1 LAQTISKKTEK
12 IKEMQLSELDNIVEK
27 TVRKHSP
34 VVIDNDYI
42 SILNHNLVLK
52 KNNEEFS
59 GKGISFRFKN
69 ISGSDIGKAVFKI
82 TFYDAK
88 GNVLESI
95 EKSTLGFEKEDARI
109 LNVESSK
116 AQEVDISSYDVKIAK
131 VIFPP
136 APVAKGNDEIKIVK
150 HYAGQTVNWR
160 TERPENCVNLAIK
173 NISEKTISTAVFEV
187 VFYDVEG
194 NIIDTIHHKEVDL
207 KPDNSRAITITTE
220 MINDFPQK
228 SFSYNIAIIKSTTA
242 DIEKVLIV
250 SKEARTS
257 VIGDGEFREE
267 IRGLLRNI
275 SDVKTDATLVATFY
289 DFKNEIIG
297 TRIMPVDNI
306 TPGVYK
312 RFHFIYDTPKGKQ
325 VKTFKLCVGEITEN
339 KAG

>member
-1 LAQTISKKTEK
+1 MAQPIG
-12 IKEMQLSELDNIVEK
+12 KESATVKEIQLGEFGDIVEK
-27 TVRKHSP
+27 IVTKHGQ

-42 SILNHNLVLK
+42 SISNHNLILR
-52 KNNEEFS
+52 KNNEKS
-59 GKGISFRFKN
+59 GGKGVSFQFKN
-69 ISGSDIGKAVFKI
+69 ISGLDIGKAVFEI
-82 TFYDAK
+82 TFYDVK

-95 EKSTLGFEKEDARI
+95 EKSTLGFEKEDIRI
-109 LNVESSK
+109 LNVEPSK
-116 AQEVDISSYDVKIAK
+116 AKEFDISSYDVKIAK
-131 VIFPP
+131 VIFLP

-228 SFSYNIAIIKSTTA
+228 SFSYDIAIIKSTTA

-250 SKEARTS
+250 NKEARTS

-297 TRIMPVDNI
+297 TRIMSVDNI
-306 TPGVYK
+306 ASGVYK